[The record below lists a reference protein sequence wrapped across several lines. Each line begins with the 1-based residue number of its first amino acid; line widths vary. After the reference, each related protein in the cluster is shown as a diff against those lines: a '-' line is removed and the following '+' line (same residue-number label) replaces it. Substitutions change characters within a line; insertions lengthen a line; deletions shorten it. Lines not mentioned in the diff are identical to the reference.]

1 MNRAEC
7 ITVLKEQGLNII
19 PLKEQSKIS
28 QIPWAKYQDEMFT
41 GEIPDNA
48 NLGAIC
54 GKTSGNLVVV
64 DLDFNNEL
72 VLDKIYPDAKNQTLV
87 VKTNKGYHIYLKVD
101 KLPRTLRI
109 ENKDIGRIDV
119 QSNGTYVVAP
129 SSIHP
134 DTKKEYQIISITTKI
149 AKIDFQQIIERLEKL
164 GFKTEQSKQ
173 SMIEIKNAGVQEG
186 SRNNSMFRVACELIH
201 ERHLD
206 EPTAWAELQTINEK
220 NNPPLGNKELEA
232 IFESAKKYDKNDNA
246 NESQDLYQFA
256 TSKIKRLVISQNNS
270 REVYAV
276 IEINGHVETVELSS
290 ARAIQW
296 LNHTYRNCQSPKIR
310 GEDFFKNILTAIIS
324 DAQMN
329 NAPKE
334 KVYNRIASVD
344 NTVYYDLATP
354 DWKIVKITAQ
364 SIDILPYTES
374 MPIFRRTQSSFEQAK
389 PTFDDPSALDRL
401 AELLRIKDKE
411 VFKVHLTSFLLE
423 GASVPIMVFDGAAG
437 SMKTTI
443 TAAIKRIID
452 PNGAGTDDNCTSMT
466 NQNDNLI
473 VQLYNR
479 YMSAFDNVTKITHEV
494 SDILCRAITGS
505 GNQKR
510 ALYSN
515 SDEAIL
521 NFRSKLVLNGIVLNP
536 DFPDLLDRII
546 TYERI
551 PLGEN
556 DRLTEQEFQEKF
568 RALLPPVLG
577 QIFTLI
583 QKSLSTYHAVKQ
595 EIRPKTRLADFEVWG
610 ESIARAMNQEPN
622 VFLNKF
628 HEKQKSNSI
637 SIRDTHP
644 IVQAIELLMDNRDV
658 YEDSAQRCFNNLRN
672 MACNLEIE
680 HNNRYVKFPK
690 SSNRLVPELIMIEPI
705 LKKLGYDI
713 SIETYTRNDKRFT
726 KNSTVI
732 TIRKIQNQSSP
743 SSPPSLFN
751 NNEQNKAKSC
761 ESIGEDNN
769 GKETTS
775 SPQIAVFQ
783 GMKTQR

>member
-1 MNRAEC
+1 MNRTEC
-7 ITVLKEQGLNII
+7 VTVLKEQSLNII
-19 PLKEQSKIS
+19 PLKEQSKVP
-28 QIPWAKYQDEMFT
+28 QILWEKYQDEMFI
-41 GEIPDNA
+41 GDIPDNA
-48 NLGAIC
+48 NLGVIC
-54 GKTSGNLVVV
+54 GKTSDNLIVV
-64 DLDFNNEL
+64 DLDFNNES

-101 KLPRTLRI
+101 KLPKTLRI
-109 ENKDIGRIDV
+109 ENKDIGHIDV

-134 DTKKEYQIISITTKI
+134 DTKKEYQIISTTTKI

-164 GFKTEQSKQ
+164 GFKIEQNRQ
-173 SMIEIKNAGVQEG
+173 TMTEIKNNGVREG
-186 SRNNSMFRVACELIH
+186 SRNTSMFRVACELVH

-206 EPTAWAELQTINEK
+206 DPTAWAELQTINEK
-220 NNPPLGNKELEA
+220 NNPPLGNKELESL
-232 IFESAKKYDKNDNA
+232 FESAKKNNKNDSA

-276 IEINGHVETVELSS
+276 IEINGHIETVELSS

-329 NAPKE
+329 NVSKE
-334 KVYNRIASVD
+334 KVYNRIAFVD
-344 NTVYYDLATP
+344 NVVYYDLATP
-354 DWKIVKITAQ
+354 DWKIVKITAK
-364 SIDILPYTES
+364 SIEIMSYTES
-374 MPIFRRTQSSFEQAK
+374 MPIFRRTQSSFEQVK
-389 PTFDDPSALDRL
+389 PTFDDSSALDRL
-401 AELLRIKDKE
+401 VELLRIKDKE
-411 VFKVHLTSFLLE
+411 IFKVHLTSFLLE

-437 SMKTTI
+437 SMKTTV
-443 TAAIKRIID
+443 TATIKKIVD
-452 PNGAGTDDNCTSMT
+452 PNGVGTDDNCTSMT
-466 NQNDNLI
+466 SQNDSLI

-479 YMSAFDNVTKITHEV
+479 YMSAFDNVTRITQDV

-568 RALLPPVLG
+568 RALLSSVLG

-583 QKSLSTYHAVKQ
+583 QRSLSTYHVVKQ

-628 HEKQKSNSI
+628 YEKQRSNSI

-644 IVQAIELLMDNRDV
+644 IVQAIELLMENRDT
-658 YEDSAQRCFNNLRN
+658 YEDSAQKCFSDLTR
-672 MACNLEIE
+672 MAYTLEIDP
-680 HNNRYVKFPK
+680 NNRHIKFPK
-690 SSNRLVPELIMIEPI
+690 SSNRLVPELTMVEPI
-705 LKKLGYDI
+705 LKKLGYDV

-726 KNSTVI
+726 KNSKVI
-732 TIRKIQNQSSP
+732 TIGKIQNQSSP
-743 SSPPSLFN
+743 PLPSSLFD
-751 NNEQNKAKSC
+751 NNE
-761 ESIGEDNN
+761 
-769 GKETTS
+769 
-775 SPQIAVFQ
+775 
-783 GMKTQR
+783 

>member
-1 MNRAEC
+1 MNRTEC
-7 ITVLKEQGLNII
+7 ITILKEQGLNII
-19 PLKEQSKIS
+19 PLKEQSKVP
-28 QIPWAKYQDEMFT
+28 QIQWAKYQDEMFT

-48 NLGAIC
+48 NLGVIC
-54 GKTSGNLVVV
+54 GKTSDNLVVV
-64 DLDFNNEL
+64 DLDFNDES
-72 VLDKIYPDAKNQTLV
+72 VLDEIYPDVKNQTLV
-87 VKTNKGYHIYLKVD
+87 VKTNKGYHIYLKAY
-101 KLPRTLRI
+101 KLPKTLRL
-109 ENKDIGRIDV
+109 ENKNIGRIDV
-119 QSNGTYVVAP
+119 QSSGTYVV
-129 SSIHP
+129 SLGSIHP
-134 DTKKEYQIISITTKI
+134 MTKKEYQIISTTTKI
-149 AKIDFQQIIERLEKL
+149 AKIDFQQIIEHLEKL
-164 GFKTEQSKQ
+164 GFKTEQNRQ

-186 SRNNSMFRVACELIH
+186 SRNLAMFKVACELLH
-201 ERHLD
+201 ERKLD

-220 NNPPLGNKELEA
+220 NNPPLSNEELRTL
-232 IFESAKKYDKNDNA
+232 FESAKKYGKNDNA

-256 TSKIKRLVISQNNS
+256 TSKIKRLIISQNNS

-276 IEINGHVETVELSS
+276 IEINGHIETVELSS

-329 NAPKE
+329 NASKE

-344 NTVYYDLATP
+344 NTVYYDLATQ

-364 SIDILPYTES
+364 SIDIVPYTES

-389 PTFDDPSALDRL
+389 PTFDDSSALDRL

-423 GASVPIMVFDGAAG
+423 GTSVPIMVFDGAAG
-437 SMKTTI
+437 SMKTTV
-443 TAAIKRIID
+443 TATIKRIVD
-452 PNGAGTDDNCTSMT
+452 PNGMGTDDNCTSMT

-479 YMSAFDNVTKITHEV
+479 YMSAFDNVTKITQEV

-556 DRLTEQEFQEKF
+556 DRLMEQEFQEKF

-583 QKSLSTYHAVKQ
+583 QKSLSTHHAVKQ

-610 ESIARAMNQEPN
+610 ESIARAMNQGPN
-622 VFLNKF
+622 VFLNKLY
-628 HEKQKSNSI
+628 EKQKSNSI
-637 SIRDTHP
+637 SIRDTYP
-644 IVQAIELLMDNRDV
+644 IVQAIELLMENKDN
-658 YEDSAQRCFNNLRN
+658 YMDSAQKCFNDLRR

-680 HNNRYVKFPK
+680 PNNKFVKFPK
-690 SSNRLVPELIMIEPI
+690 SANRLVPELTMVEPI
-705 LKKLGYDI
+705 LKKLGYGV
-713 SIETYTRNDKRFT
+713 SIETYTRNDKKFT
-726 KNSTVI
+726 KNSKVV
-732 TIRKIQNQSSP
+732 TIEKIQNQSSP
-743 SSPPSLFN
+743 SSPPSLFD
-751 NNEQNKAKSC
+751 NNEQNKAKNGD
-761 ESIGEDNN
+761 SIGE
-769 GKETTS
+769 S
-775 SPQIAVFQ
+775 SPEIVE
-783 GMKTQR
+783 TQ